1 MKKWIYL
8 VVLIG
13 LIVVLAVVDL
23 YGRNKELERHLQNQ
37 YAQQLA
43 VASEEM
49 SHLHRALFQ
58 STILKDERAL
68 NEQLL
73 QVYEASSN
81 AKHALTSVPIL
92 QQEASDWIHYFGDIQ
107 NLAGQTLGEGSYE
120 DWHKKSPEIAEHFA
134 SIDEE
139 WAVLTASYFNH
150 ASTLKDY
157 QMDKPNVNQLSSN
170 LKSFS
175 EQSFPVTASESDY
188 EKKKKLEHVSDA
200 PITKKEAEQKLFEM
214 FPQLKGATVT
224 VSLNKEDAP
233 YEFYHLQFVRG
244 SRIGYVDLLKNGGQ
258 LLSMLIDRPV
268 MEQQI
273 SQQQAQ
279 QHAEKFLKEHGFD
292 DVHFVEARENH
303 DVWHFVY
310 ARMVDGVLIYP
321 DAIQLKVTK
330 DEKEV
335 TGVNA
340 LEYIQKESV
349 ELEKSEPFDWSMFLN
364 ENARVEQS
372 RRVVIEGKQY
382 ATVLCYEGLVT
393 TKEDGRH
400 TYRIYVN
407 AKNHTIEK
415 MELVN

>member
-1 MKKWIYL
+1 MRKWVYL
-8 VVLIG
+8 GVLIT

-23 YGRNKELERHLQNQ
+23 YGRNKQLERHLQNQ

-49 SHLHRALFQ
+49 TQLHTALFQ
-58 STILKDERAL
+58 STIIKDERAL

-81 AKHALTSVPIL
+81 AKHALASVPIL
-92 QQEASDWIHYFGDIQ
+92 QESASDWIHYFGDLQ
-107 NLAGQTLGEGSYE
+107 SLAGQTLGEGNYQ
-120 DWHKKSPEIAEHFA
+120 DWHKKSSQLANDFA
-134 SIDEE
+134 TVEEE
-139 WAVLTASYFNH
+139 WAVLTANYFNH
-150 ASTLKDY
+150 ASTLNDY
-157 QMDKPNVNQLSSN
+157 QVNQPNVSKLSTN
-170 LKSFS
+170 LKSYS

-188 EKKKKLEHVSDA
+188 EKKKKLEHVSEA
-200 PITKKEAEQKLFEM
+200 PITKKQAEQRLFEM
-214 FPQLKGATVT
+214 FPELKGATLT

-233 YEFYHLQFVRG
+233 YEFYHIQFVRG

-268 MEQQI
+268 LEQQI

-279 QHAEKFLKEHGFD
+279 KHAEKFLKKHGFN

-303 DVWHFVY
+303 EVWHFVF

-330 DEKEV
+330 DQQEV
-335 TGVNA
+335 TGVSA
-340 LEYIQKESV
+340 LEYIQKETVDFEES
-349 ELEKSEPFDWSMFLN
+349 KPFEWSTFLN

-382 ATVLCYEGLVT
+382 ASVLCYEGLVT

-415 MELVN
+415 MELIN